1 MPGHFP
7 RRDEMSNPLSPSE
20 KEQLREAFE
29 ESGFE
34 LEKDAEPVSRSI
46 GFLAFPGA
54 PNPIHR
60 HELEAVVSA
69 IASNRGTSD
78 QDAIIGDLIR
88 QWENLK
94 PAEMLAR
101 YREFAL
107 DPYIAVGEWTV
118 PITET
123 TIESWL
129 RGERLTAVLKKRPHL
144 DSRHVEVQQ
153 LRIVY
158 VGQDKAV
165 ATYHLVE
172 TYTDNPMTFTGNGGM
187 ILVHLHAGWRIAACT
202 KASEVGI

>member
-1 MPGHFP
+1 
-7 RRDEMSNPLSPSE
+7 MSNPFSPSE

-34 LEKDAEPVSRSI
+34 LEKGAEPVSRSI

-60 HELEAVVSA
+60 HELQPVTVESA
-69 IASNRGTSD
+69 NNRPGIGSE
-78 QDAIIGDLIR
+78 QDAIIGELIT

-94 PAEMLAR
+94 PQEMLAR

-118 PITET
+118 PITEA

-129 RGERLTAVLKKRPHL
+129 RGERLTAALAKRPHL
-144 DSRHVEVQQ
+144 DARHVEVRQ

-158 VGQDKAV
+158 VGRDKAV

-187 ILVHLHAGWRIAACT
+187 ILVHLPQGWRIAACT

>member
-1 MPGHFP
+1 
-7 RRDEMSNPLSPSE
+7 MSDPLSSSE
-20 KEQLREAFE
+20 KERLREAFE

-34 LEKDAEPVSRSI
+34 LEKGAEPVSRSI

-60 HELEAVVSA
+60 HELEAVASA
-69 IASNRGTSD
+69 IANNRTGTGSD
-78 QDAIIGDLIR
+78 QDAVIGHLIT

-94 PAEMLAR
+94 PEEMLAR

-118 PITET
+118 PITKT

-129 RGERLTAVLKKRPHL
+129 RGERLTVALAKRPHL
-144 DSRHVEVQQ
+144 DTRNVEVQQ

-158 VGQDKAV
+158 VGRDKAV

-187 ILVHLHAGWRIAACT
+187 ILVHLPEGWRIASCT